1 MKYCIGEFASILGV
15 TSDTL
20 RLYEKH
26 DIVRPIKDNSNN
38 YRYFDDL
45 DARDLLMSRWYR
57 SMQIPLQDVA
67 LLIKDASS
75 EHIIEKFQETQLNLE
90 AEIKRSTMLL
100 NKIIEINNEFKQI
113 ERSLNICTLKEVPG
127 IYRLRQTHKNDLLI
141 NDYLKDTVN
150 EWMNMLPFSFY
161 SFRIENSDIL
171 SEANTCCDYNW
182 GLSLLEDEVHKL
194 NVEIDENVEYISP
207 TTCISAVIACSGEES
222 IRRDSLQF
230 MLDYLEEHQYSIAG
244 DIVGK
249 IILTEKIEGESRT
262 YLEVNIPI

>member
-75 EHIIEKFQETQLNLE
+75 EHIIEKFQETQMNLE
-90 AEIKRSTMLL
+90 EEIKKSTMLL
-100 NKIIEINNEFKQI
+100 HKMIEINNEFKKI
-113 ERSLNICTLKEVPG
+113 EGSLNTCTLKNVPG
-127 IYRLRQTHKNDLLI
+127 IYRLRQTDKNDLLI

-150 EWMNMLPFSFY
+150 KWMNMLPFSFY
-161 SFRIENSDIL
+161 SFRIENCEFVSKD
-171 SEANTCCDYNW
+171 NTCFDYSW
-182 GLSLLEDEVHKL
+182 GLSLYEDEVHKL
-194 NVEIDENVEYISP
+194 NVEMDENVEYISP
-207 TTCISAVIACSGEES
+207 TTCVSSIIASSGEEY
-222 IRRDSLQF
+222 IRRESLQF
-230 MLDYLEEHQYSIAG
+230 MLDYLNEHQYSIAG

-249 IILTEKIEGESRT
+249 IILTEKVEGESTT